1 MAWGTGVKPMADQK
15 RFEVVVYNRDVR
27 ELVAR
32 HERHK
37 DLKDAWAE
45 NHYQEVR
52 ATSEDE
58 ARRKIEVRHPAHKG
72 FVVEAVREIQA
83 YDDDDDDAP

>member
-1 MAWGTGVKPMADQK
+1 MNDQK
-15 RFEVVVYNRDVR
+15 RFEVVVYNREVR
-27 ELVAR
+27 DLVAR

-52 ATSEDE
+52 ATSADD
-58 ARRKIEVRHPAHKG
+58 ARRKVEIRHPAHKG
-72 FVVEAVREIQA
+72 FVVEAVREIQV
-83 YDDDDDDAP
+83 YDDDDDVA